1 MFAQLCEVISN
12 HWIVYFKCMT
22 LWYVNYILIKLFFK
36 KKDYEFTQMHSF
48 LSKTN
53 PLDGLNGE
61 TWKRTGK

>member
-1 MFAQLCEVISN
+1 MYDFMICKLYLDKAL
-12 HWIVYFKCMT
+12 FK
-22 LWYVNYILIKLFFK
+22 K

-61 TWKRTGK
+61 TWKRTY